1 MRLKSLS
8 LALCAVSSFTLSSWV
23 LADAQLV
30 SGDIVLGVNDEGHLN
45 VADVLG
51 VTINA
56 GSTGLTF
63 TSVGDATSPGCLC
76 EGWGVSAVN
85 GGPHTAWASVSN
97 GGISNI
103 SLDSFVFDATTA
115 TSVVHMTDMP
125 GLMVTH
131 EFMPF
136 AGAPSNAYRA
146 EVTIANTTGAPLTDV
161 RYARMMDWDVPPTEF
176 SEFVTILGSD
186 AANVLST
193 SDDGFATPDPTAI
206 PLFDIASDPCGVDT
220 DFVKCG
226 PDDHGAAFVFGFGD
240 LADSETV
247 TFDIFYGAGEDE
259 AEATTILGEI
269 GAEVVSLGYSSI
281 FDDVLGESVPNVDS
295 PVFFFAFSEVGGDII
310 FPDPTPDPIP
320 TPEPGS
326 LGVLALGCLG
336 LGLFRRRRN

>member
-1 MRLKSLS
+1 MRLKNLS
-8 LALCAVSSFTLSSWV
+8 LALCAISSFTLSSWV

-30 SGDIVLGVNDEGHLN
+30 SGDIVLGVNDEAHLN
-45 VADVLG
+45 VADIMG
-51 VTINA
+51 VTINT
-56 GSTGLTF
+56 GSTGLTYIP
-63 TSVGDATSPGCLC
+63 VGDATSPGCLC
-76 EGWGVSAVN
+76 EGWGVSVEN
-85 GGPHTAWASVSN
+85 GGTHVGYASVDS
-97 GGISNI
+97 GGISN
-103 SLDSFVFDATTA
+103 LTVDSFVSDPTTA
-115 TSVVHMTDMP
+115 TSVVHLTDMP
-125 GLMVTH
+125 GVMVTH

-136 AGAPSNAYRA
+136 EGAPENAFRVA
-146 EVTIANTTGAPLTDV
+146 VTIANTTGMDLMDT
-161 RYARMMDWDVPPTEF
+161 RYMRAMDWDVPPTEF

-193 SDDGFATPDPTAI
+193 SDNGFAVPDPTLI
-206 PLFDIASDPCGVDT
+206 PLTDIGPCGVDT

-226 PDDHGAAFVFGFGD
+226 PDDHGAGFVFGFGD
-240 LADSETV
+240 LADGETV

-259 AEATTILGEI
+259 AEAIFVLGEI

-281 FDDVLGESVPNVDS
+281 FDDILGESVPNVDS

>member
-8 LALCAVSSFTLSSWV
+8 LALCAISSFTLSSW
-23 LADAQLV
+23 LFADAQLV

-45 VADVLG
+45 VADIMG
-51 VTINA
+51 VTINT
-56 GSTGLTF
+56 GSTGLTYVP
-63 TSVGDATSPGCLC
+63 VGDATSPGCLC
-76 EGWGVSAVN
+76 EGWGVSVVN
-85 GGPHTAWASVSN
+85 GGTHIGFASVDS
-97 GGISNI
+97 GGVSNI
-103 SLDSFVFDATTA
+103 TVDGFVSDATTA
-115 TSVVHMTDMP
+115 TSDVHLTDLA
-125 GLMVTH
+125 GVLVKH
-131 EFMPF
+131 EYMPF
-136 AGAPSNAYRA
+136 AGAPGNAYQA
-146 EVTIANTTGAPLTDV
+146 TVSIFNTTGAPLMDV
-161 RYARMMDWDVPPTEF
+161 RYMRAMDWDVPPTEF
-176 SEFVTILGSD
+176 DEFVTILGSD
-186 AANVLST
+186 AANVLGT
-193 SDDGFATPDPTAI
+193 SNNGFAVPNPTLL
-206 PLFDIASDPCGVDT
+206 PLADIGPCGVDT

-226 PDDHGAAFVFGFGD
+226 PNDHGAAFVFGFGD
-240 LADSETV
+240 LADGESV
-247 TFDIFYGAGEDE
+247 SFDIFYGAGEDE